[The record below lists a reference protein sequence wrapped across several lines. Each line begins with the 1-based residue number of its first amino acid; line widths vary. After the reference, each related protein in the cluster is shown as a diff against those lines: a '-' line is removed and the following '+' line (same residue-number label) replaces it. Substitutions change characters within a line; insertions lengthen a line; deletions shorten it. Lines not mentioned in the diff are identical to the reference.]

1 MAQSLFRKEAVE
13 AKHNRWLGRIC
24 LAQPVSLWVLSIFSL
39 CAAALVVLFLVFGH
53 YTKRSRVVGQLMPMR
68 GMATVLAPA
77 TGVIARIDVTE
88 GGRVEAGQTVAVLT
102 VPRATLSDGDAL
114 AAVEARLRR
123 RAQGLKDTRL
133 ADQDLLDAQRNGLV
147 EQLTNARRELE
158 KIREE
163 ITTRNQQVT
172 LDEEVLERL
181 QRLRSGNYVSEL
193 QIKQQRT
200 QVLEQVSNRQAL
212 QRQAIGA
219 ERSIAQLEQS
229 LRALPV
235 QRQVGEAGLR
245 TALAQLEQ
253 EQVET
258 LARGELALTAQ
269 VSGVVATQLFKPG
282 QAVEAGQPLMSVL
295 PQDGRL
301 EAGLLVPSRAIGF
314 IDPGDKVL
322 LRYQAYPY
330 QKFGHQEGRVKQ
342 ISRSALSP
350 VEVAA
355 LMDGLGAVSEPM
367 YRVTVSLS
375 RQDILAY
382 GKPEQLKP
390 GMALE
395 ADILGE
401 RSRLIEWIFEPLYS
415 HGGLSL

>member
-68 GMATVLAPA
+68 GMATLLAPA